1 MAGSLTVHMQH
12 EIVRLDYILEPDKYW
27 GKIPTTVGDD
37 PHVNSAKA
45 PIRKRLFNFDLL
57 LAVGRR
63 NENIYPRRDT
73 LQITPHFSSQFFMK
87 DMNKGCDGTLV
98 RHGRLGRDRTSG
110 RRRLGEILE
119 RNRERQANV
128 AL

>member
-1 MAGSLTVHMQH
+1 MHMQH
-12 EIVRLDYILEPDKYW
+12 EIVRPDYILEPDKYW
-27 GKIPTTVGDD
+27 SKIPTAVGDNL
-37 PHVNSAKA
+37 HVNSAQI

-63 NENIYPRRDT
+63 NENIYTRRDT
-73 LQITPHFSSQFFMK
+73 LQITPHFISQFFMK

-98 RHGRLGRDRTSG
+98 RHALGRDRTSV
-110 RRRLGEILE
+110 RRGFGEIPE
-119 RNRERQANV
+119 RNGERQTNV